1 MQERSDQGIFKHYN
15 LQIAFHAIT
24 IVDLC
29 LLANLNILV
38 GRWSEVGIYPKQLP
52 TGLTTSKSWSTSYL
66 RVEGGGALQI
76 HLTS

>member
-38 GRWSEVGIYPKQLP
+38 GR
-52 TGLTTSKSWSTSYL
+52 
-66 RVEGGGALQI
+66 
-76 HLTS
+76 